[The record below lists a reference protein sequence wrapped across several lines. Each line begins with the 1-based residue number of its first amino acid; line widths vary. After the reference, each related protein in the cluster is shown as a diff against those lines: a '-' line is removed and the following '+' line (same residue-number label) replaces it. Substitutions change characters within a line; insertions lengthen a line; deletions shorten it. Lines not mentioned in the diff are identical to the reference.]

1 MATSQ
6 TPEPTPEPA
15 INDSV
20 NSAVVDDAPDNTSDY
35 VVVDGV
41 LTLRR
46 DVEERARQ
54 TEGVTV
60 VPAEATTTEETTTN
74 G

>member
-1 MATSQ
+1 MTRKQ
-6 TPEPTPEPA
+6 HEEV
-15 INDSV
+15 I
-20 NSAVVDDAPDNTSDY
+20 DDAADNTSDY

-46 DVEERARQ
+46 DVEAKANA

-60 VPAEATTTEETTTN
+60 VPADETNEETTS